1 MLRPTIAAL
10 FPSIEMSY
18 AFNTSITAS
27 AVHGANPVE
36 SPENTF
42 AIFTG
47 EMPSRS
53 FFGSIMASMSFC
65 TDLLWKRTKE
75 KDTAYIR
82 VFVDSGKFFFECFV
96 CDVSWKCIAL
106 GA

>member
-53 FFGSIMASMSFC
+53 FSGRSWLQCLF

-82 VFVDSGKFFFECFV
+82 IFVNSSKFFLKSPSV
-96 CDVSWKCIAL
+96 MSAGNV
-106 GA
+106 

>member
-47 EMPSRS
+47 EMPSRFLFRVDHGFNV
-53 FFGSIMASMSFC
+53 FF

-82 VFVDSGKFFFECFV
+82 VFVDSGKFFF
-96 CDVSWKCIAL
+96 
-106 GA
+106 

>member
-53 FFGSIMASMSFC
+53 FFGSIMASMSFHRSALEEDEGEGYRLHP
-65 TDLLWKRTKE
+65 DLR
-75 KDTAYIR
+75 
-82 VFVDSGKFFFECFV
+82 
-96 CDVSWKCIAL
+96 
-106 GA
+106 